1 MSEPYQQK
9 FQQRWRNLTDP
20 HVRALAWLLEA
31 PDLLDPEAAQWQGKL
46 ANLNESLPPNLEP
59 WLQSLDE
66 APAALHRHLNSQP
79 YTRLGRYAEKLMA
92 FYFAQFDMLVAH
104 GVQVR
109 ADKNSTIGEF
119 DFLLNINDEFVH
131 WEFATKFYLLKPHSS
146 GSDADYFVG
155 PNLADSLGAKMQKIF
170 DRQLMLSQHPA
181 AQIYLPQAVQ
191 KAQALVKG
199 WLFYQDA
206 FHHEQTSGTS
216 AAHCHGF
223 WCTQSQSRSL
233 SAQRYAILPR
243 LSWLAPAKLA
253 MVDSIDSD
261 GLQQHLRLHFSQDVA
276 PVMVALL
283 VPDGDYAFEVDRG
296 FIVPD
301 DWSDRAMKHK
311 SGTRSFPS

>member
-1 MSEPYQQK
+1 MSDTYQQK
-9 FQQRWRNLTDP
+9 FHQRWRHLSDP

-31 PDLLDPEAAQWQGKL
+31 PDLLDPEATQWQGRLAKL
-46 ANLNESLPPNLEP
+46 SESLPQNVEA
-59 WLQSLDE
+59 WLQSVDD
-66 APAALHRHLNSQP
+66 APTALHQHLSIQP
-79 YTRLGRYAEKLMA
+79 YTRLGRYAEKLMV
-92 FYFAQFDMLVAH
+92 FYFAHFGMLVAH

-119 DFLLNINDEFVH
+119 DFLLNIHDEFVH

-146 GSDADYFVG
+146 GSNTDYFVG

-206 FHHEQTSGTS
+206 FHHEQASGTS

-223 WCTQSQSRSL
+223 WCTHTQSRLL

-243 LSWLAPAKLA
+243 LQWLAPARVA
-253 MVDSIDSD
+253 MSDSVDLD
-261 GLQQHLRLHFSQDVA
+261 GLQHQLLLHFSQDTM

-283 VPDGDYAFEVDRG
+283 EQDGEAAFEVDRG

-301 DWSDRAMKHK
+301 DWSDRAIKHK
-311 SGTRSFPS
+311 TSSLTFPS

>member
-1 MSEPYQQK
+1 MSDTYQQK
-9 FQQRWRNLTDP
+9 FHRRWRNLSDP
-20 HVRALAWLLEA
+20 HVRAHAWLLEA
-31 PDLLDPEAAQWQGKL
+31 PALLDPEAAQWQGKL
-46 ANLNESLPPNLEP
+46 ANLNESLPQNLEA
-59 WLQSLDE
+59 WLQTLDDE
-66 APAALHRHLNSQP
+66 PAALHQHLDIHA

-92 FYFAQFDMLVAH
+92 FYFAQLGMLVAH

-119 DFLLNINDEFVH
+119 DFLLNINEEFVH
-131 WEFATKFYLLKPHSS
+131 WEFATKFYLLKPHTT

-170 DRQLMLSQHPA
+170 GRQLLLSQHPA
-181 AQIYLPQAVQ
+181 AQTYLPQTVQ

-199 WLFYQDA
+199 WLFYQGD
-206 FHHEQTSGTS
+206 FHHEKASGTS

-223 WCTQSQSRSL
+223 WCLLSESGKL

-243 LSWLAPAKLA
+243 LSWLAPARLA
-253 MVDSIDSD
+253 LTSTVDQQ
-261 GLQQHLRLHFSQDVA
+261 GLQELLRLHFALDRM

-283 VPDGDYAFEVDRG
+283 MQEGEHAVEVDRG

-301 DWSDRAMKHK
+301 DWSQRALK
-311 SGTRSFPS
+311 